1 MVHILIAVIYLAFI
15 SLGLPDALLGA
26 AWPVMAPEMGAGL
39 SWAGVVSMIIS
50 VGTVVSSLLSDR
62 LTKSFGAGL
71 VTAVSALLTAG
82 ALLGFAAADAFW
94 MLCLLAIPY
103 GLGAGA
109 VDAALNN
116 YVAVHYTSRYMNWLH
131 CFWGLGASIG
141 PYIMGWALGT
151 GHGWRTGYGAV
162 GAIQIAMTAVLF
174 LTLPLW
180 KKTQADAAQ
189 EQSGGLAK
197 AVRVPGVKQIL
208 MAFFCYCALEATAF
222 LWSASFLVEFKEIDA
237 QTAAS
242 LASLFYLGMTFGRF
256 VSGFVADRMGDEN
269 MIRLGAGGMVLG
281 LVLIA
286 LPVKSTAV
294 SLAGLLTLGLGA
306 APVYPAIIHATPT
319 HFGKENSQAIVGI
332 QMACAYVGMTL
343 APPVFGVLAQ
353 HVSMGLFPWFMGVFL
368 LGMWLWT
375 EQVNRICGRYVKQDE
390 KQEDVHASL

>member
-1 MVHILIAVIYLAFI
+1 MVHILIAIIYLAFI

-26 AWPVMAPEMGAGL
+26 AWPVMAPEMQADL
-39 SWAGVVSMIIS
+39 SWAGIVSMIIS
-50 VGTVVSSLLSDR
+50 MGTVVSSLLSDR
-62 LTKSFGAGL
+62 LTRKFGAGL
-71 VTAVSALLTAG
+71 VTAVSVMLTAG
-82 ALLGFAAADAFW
+82 ALWGFAAADAFW
-94 MLCLLAIPY
+94 MLCLLAVPY

-141 PYIMGWALGT
+141 PYIMGWALGA
-151 GHGWRTGYGAV
+151 GHGWRTGYGTV
-162 GAIQIAMTAVLF
+162 GAIQIAMTVLLF

-180 KKTQADAAQ
+180 KKTHADTAQ
-189 EQSGGLAK
+189 EQSVGLAK
-197 AVRVPGVKQIL
+197 AVSIPGVKQIL

-222 LWSASFLVEFKEIDA
+222 LWSASFLVEFKRIDA
-237 QTAAS
+237 ETAAS
-242 LASLFYLGMTFGRF
+242 LASLFYLGITFGRF
-256 VSGFVADRMGDEN
+256 ASGFVADRLGDEN
-269 MIRLGAGGMVLG
+269 MIRMGTGGMVLG

-286 LPVKSTAV
+286 LPVKTTAV

-306 APVYPAIIHATPT
+306 APVYPAIIHATPA

-353 HVSMGLFPWFMGVFL
+353 YVSMGLFPWFMGVFL
-368 LGMWLWT
+368 LGLWLLT
-375 EQVNRICGRYVKQDE
+375 ERTNRICAPNAQSGK
-390 KQEDVHASL
+390 K

>member
-1 MVHILIAVIYLAFI
+1 MVHILIAIIYLAFI

-26 AWPVMAPEMGAGL
+26 AWPVMAPEMSAGL
-39 SWAGVVSMIIS
+39 SWAGIVSMIIS

-62 LTKSFGAGL
+62 LTRRFGAGL
-71 VTAVSALLTAG
+71 VTAVSVLLTAG
-82 ALLGFAAADAFW
+82 ALWGFAMADAFW
-94 MLCLLAIPY
+94 TLCLLAIPY

-141 PYIMGWALGT
+141 PYIMGWALGA
-151 GHGWRTGYGAV
+151 GHGWRTGYGTV
-162 GAIQIAMTAVLF
+162 GTIQIAMTALLF
-174 LTLPLW
+174 FTLPLW
-180 KKTQADAAQ
+180 KKTHADATQ
-189 EQSGGLAK
+189 EQSGGLVK
-197 AVRVPGVKQIL
+197 AVSVPGVKQIL

-222 LWSASFLVEFKEIDA
+222 LWSASFLVEFKRIDA

-242 LASLFYLGMTFGRF
+242 LAALFYLGMTFGRF

-269 MIRLGAGGMVLG
+269 MIRIGTGGMVLG

-294 SLAGLLTLGLGA
+294 SLVGLLTLGLGA
-306 APVYPAIIHATPT
+306 APVYPAIIHATPA

-353 HVSMGLFPWFMGVFL
+353 YVSMGLFPWYMGVFL
-368 LGMWLWT
+368 LGMWLLT
-375 EQVNRICGRYVKQDE
+375 ERVNRICGKNA
-390 KQEDVHASL
+390 K